1 MSAGEIVALIA
12 VAVSVSAAILAGLL
26 WIIRAVIAMQNTL
39 KPNGGHSVKDQ
50 LNRIERDVSEVRH
63 KVDDHIT
70 WHMSQ

>member
-1 MSAGEIVALIA
+1 MNPGEIVALIA

-70 WHMSQ
+70 WHMSN

>member
-1 MSAGEIVALIA
+1 
-12 VAVSVSAAILAGLL
+12 
-26 WIIRAVIAMQNTL
+26 MQNTL
-39 KPNGGHSVKDQ
+39 KPNGGHSVKDH

>member
-1 MSAGEIVALIA
+1 MSAGEVIALVA

-50 LNRIERDVSEVRH
+50 LNRIERDVSDVRN
-63 KVDDHIT
+63 KVDNHVL
-70 WHMSQ
+70 WHVDN